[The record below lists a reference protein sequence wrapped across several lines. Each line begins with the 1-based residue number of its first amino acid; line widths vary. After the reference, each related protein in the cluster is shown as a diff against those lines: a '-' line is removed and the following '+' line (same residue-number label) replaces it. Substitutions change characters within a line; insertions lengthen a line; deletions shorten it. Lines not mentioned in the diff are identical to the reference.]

1 MSHQSVR
8 SAAERY
14 QQASLTGQKIVGEKF
29 IESDV
34 SPQSGDA
41 ILDLGCGTG
50 ELTAYLAGLVGPQ
63 GKVVGVDP
71 DQERLQLARLSHRN
85 AKNLSFV
92 DGNATT
98 ISKIF
103 PAESFDIIFS
113 NYVIHWIPDKAKAF
127 RNMFTCL
134 KPGGKIAL
142 VYISHLTPFVLKAF
156 AVLNPENEERLCQMF
171 QCESR
176 SRIEEY
182 CLTHGFQI
190 SKSHDAPVALEFEST
205 TKYLEWLRST
215 TDGVFDLSLVTEER
229 LKEYSPAY
237 TDKDGKF
244 RTNAEEN
251 PSCRLIAFKKTL

>member
-1 MSHQSVR
+1 MSDESVR
-8 SAAERY
+8 SVAEGYR
-14 QQASLTGQKIVGEKF
+14 QASVTTQKAFGEEF
-29 IESDV
+29 IECDV
-34 SPQSGDA
+34 RPQSGDA

-50 ELTAYLAGLVGPQ
+50 ELTAYLAELVGPQ

-71 DQERLQLARLSHRN
+71 DKERLQLARLSYRN

-92 DGNATT
+92 EGNATT
-98 ISKIF
+98 ISETF

-113 NYVIHWIPDKAKAF
+113 NYVIHWIPDKAKVF

-142 VYISHLTPFVLKAF
+142 VYVSDIAPFISEAF
-156 AVLNPENEERLCQMF
+156 AALNPENEERLCQMY

-176 SRIEEY
+176 SRIEQY

-190 SKSHDAPVALEFEST
+190 SKSHDAPAALEFEST
-205 TKYLEWLRST
+205 TKYLEWLWSIT
-215 TDGVFDLSLVTEER
+215 HCVFDPSLVNEER
-229 LKEYSPAY
+229 LKKYSPAY